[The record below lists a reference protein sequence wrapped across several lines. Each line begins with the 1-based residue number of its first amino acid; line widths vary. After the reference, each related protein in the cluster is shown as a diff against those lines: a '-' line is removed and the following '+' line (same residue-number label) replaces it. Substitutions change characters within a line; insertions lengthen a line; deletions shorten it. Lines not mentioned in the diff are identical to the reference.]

1 MTEMI
6 KKQVTEKD
14 LQLSIIKSQLYN
26 SVFLTEIGINQEL
39 DKLDLR
45 ALLLGISA
53 ILDKT
58 ILQITEM
65 ENTKWKHQTTLQK
78 LLLLYY

>member
-1 MTEMI
+1 MDLLGMTEMI
-6 KKQVTEKD
+6 KKQLTEKD

-65 ENTKWKHQTTLQK
+65 ENTK
-78 LLLLYY
+78 

>member
-1 MTEMI
+1 MTVMS
-6 KKQVTEKD
+6 KLKTNPPTEKEIN
-14 LQLSIIKSQLYN
+14 LTIIKSQLYN
-26 SVFLTEIGINQEL
+26 SIFLADIGINQDL

-58 ILQITEM
+58 ILQVTEM
-65 ENTKWKHQTTLQK
+65 ENTK
-78 LLLLYY
+78 

>member
-1 MTEMI
+1 MI

-65 ENTKWKHQTTLQK
+65 ENTK
-78 LLLLYY
+78 

>member
-1 MTEMI
+1 MI
-6 KKQVTEKD
+6 KKQLTEKN

-65 ENTKWKHQTTLQK
+65 ENTK
-78 LLLLYY
+78 

>member
-1 MTEMI
+1 MTEMN
-6 KKQVTEKD
+6 KKQLTEKD

-26 SVFLTEIGINQEL
+26 SVFLTEIGINHEL

-45 ALLLGISA
+45 ALFLGISA

-65 ENTKWKHQTTLQK
+65 ENTK
-78 LLLLYY
+78 

>member
-1 MTEMI
+1 MTKMI
-6 KKQVTEKD
+6 KKQLTEKN

-65 ENTKWKHQTTLQK
+65 ENTK
-78 LLLLYY
+78 

>member
-1 MTEMI
+1 MSKLKTNPP
-6 KKQVTEKD
+6 TEKEIN
-14 LQLSIIKSQLYN
+14 LTIIKSQLYN
-26 SVFLTEIGINQEL
+26 SIFLADIGINQDL

-58 ILQITEM
+58 ILQVTEM
-65 ENTKWKHQTTLQK
+65 ENTK
-78 LLLLYY
+78 

>member
-6 KKQVTEKD
+6 KKQITEKD

-65 ENTKWKHQTTLQK
+65 ENTK
-78 LLLLYY
+78 

>member
-65 ENTKWKHQTTLQK
+65 ENTK
-78 LLLLYY
+78 

>member
-1 MTEMI
+1 MI
-6 KKQVTEKD
+6 KKQLTEKD

-65 ENTKWKHQTTLQK
+65 ENTK
-78 LLLLYY
+78 

>member
-1 MTEMI
+1 MTEMS
-6 KKQVTEKD
+6 KLKTNHLTEKEIN
-14 LQLSIIKSQLYN
+14 LTIIKSQLYN
-26 SVFLTEIGINQEL
+26 SIFLAEIGINQDL

-58 ILQITEM
+58 ILKVTEM
-65 ENTKWKHQTTLQK
+65 ENTK
-78 LLLLYY
+78 

>member
-1 MTEMI
+1 MSKLKTNPP
-6 KKQVTEKD
+6 TEKEIN
-14 LQLSIIKSQLYN
+14 LTIIKSQLYN
-26 SVFLTEIGINQEL
+26 SIFLAEIGINQDL

-58 ILQITEM
+58 ILQVTEM
-65 ENTKWKHQTTLQK
+65 ENTK
-78 LLLLYY
+78 

>member
-6 KKQVTEKD
+6 KKQLTEKD

-65 ENTKWKHQTTLQK
+65 ENTK
-78 LLLLYY
+78 